1 MLGRCWKF
9 SSEPWGFWTE
19 HNMETL
25 GGGSLSA
32 SGSVAAFLVWF
43 NWNILGLSENGEGMN
58 HVEFASMNSWENS
71 MEWPQLHHTDGA
83 QNHCPRQS
91 LTWNLKLTVSNRNPL
106 FQGSKFQVPCLTS
119 GVYTYYLDWMSPCVF
134 PGKSRLIIRKSRKE
148 EVLKDWILFHIWN
161 DHDES
166 SKSPRWYCWW
176 KKSCTTWRYVP
187 LKWGAGG
194 CYSCYTSSLL
204 VP

>member
-43 NWNILGLSENGEGMN
+43 NWDILGLSENGEGMN

-71 MEWPQLHHTDGA
+71 ME
-83 QNHCPRQS
+83 
-91 LTWNLKLTVSNRNPL
+91 
-106 FQGSKFQVPCLTS
+106 
-119 GVYTYYLDWMSPCVF
+119 
-134 PGKSRLIIRKSRKE
+134 
-148 EVLKDWILFHIWN
+148 
-161 DHDES
+161 
-166 SKSPRWYCWW
+166 
-176 KKSCTTWRYVP
+176 
-187 LKWGAGG
+187 
-194 CYSCYTSSLL
+194 
-204 VP
+204 